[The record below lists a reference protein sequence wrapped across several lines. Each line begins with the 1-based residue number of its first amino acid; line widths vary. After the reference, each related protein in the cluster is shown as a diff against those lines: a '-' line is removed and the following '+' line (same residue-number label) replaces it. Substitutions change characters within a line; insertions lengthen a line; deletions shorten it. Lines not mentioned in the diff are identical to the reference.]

1 MHKRDRLAP
10 AMLVAAALSGGIVGS
25 VLAQDTQPAPLITE
39 PMAVEVDSGRVS
51 NGGES
56 ESVVFSQ
63 RIWIPGAAALRLEFD
78 EVVLSGLVSDGSG
91 SYLRIRSTLDG
102 AEQRLNALHVR
113 QWNHTSAYMNGD
125 EVIVEI
131 VAQPGTGENLL
142 RMSTVQAEFEPFG
155 GRSICGPTDDRVLS
169 SDNRA
174 ARLLPIGCSGWLIN
188 DCNHCFL
195 TAGHCSPSSGSI
207 TAVEFNVPLSN
218 SNGSLNHPPPEDQYA
233 PDVSSRQSNGG
244 QGIGNDYAYFGVFPN
259 SNTGLT
265 PYEAYGDA
273 FELSAPPPVQGQNIR
288 ITGYG
293 TTGSPVPPQWNQ
305 VQKTHAGPYFSFSG
319 TTVSYQTDTTG
330 GNSGSPVID
339 DSTGLAI
346 GIHTHGGC
354 GSSSGNYGTGLNHT
368 GVQSFLANPKGVCE
382 CPILTFHFPNG
393 LPETVDPAGGTE
405 ILVEVLPDGDSVPQP
420 GTGMFYYDDGSG
432 FVTLSMTE
440 TQENVYIAT
449 FPPTDC
455 GATVR
460 YYFSAESTDGEVV
473 YEPRLAP
480 AQSYDADSA
489 LGYNIA
495 RDDDFETDAG
505 WAVGDT
511 GDTATTGIWNR
522 MDPQP
527 TDAQPGDDVS
537 DDGTQCWVTDG
548 RGGNLGDY
556 DVDNGKTTLKSP
568 VMDLSAMPDAV
579 VGYWRW
585 YSNDKGADPQ
595 NDTFRVDITN
605 GSGWVNA
612 ETVGPT
618 GAEAMGGWYYHQF
631 RVADFVTPNAAVQV
645 RFVAE
650 DAASGSIIEAAVD
663 EFRVFDF
670 VCDDGCPA
678 DFNGDGDVNTLDV
691 LAFLNAW
698 TSNDDSADFNGDG
711 EINTLDVLA
720 FLNAWNAGC

>member
-1 MHKRDRLAP
+1 MNRRSKP
-10 AMLVAAALSGGIVGS
+10 ALVVLIAALAATGGAA
-25 VLAQDTQPAPLITE
+25 LAQDTQPAPLITE

-460 YYFSAESTDGEVV
+460 YYFSAESTDGEVA
-473 YEPRLAP
+473 YDPKQAP
-480 AQSYDADSA
+480 ADTHEALSAISSTLVTSEDFDTDTGWTVTNSNLSSGAWERRVPLVSGTTGAPRADFDGSGYCYLTGNFVGGDVDGGPTRLRSPSYDISGLANPFVSFA
-489 LGYNIA
+489 RWFYNQ
-495 RDDDFETDAG
+495 
-505 WAVGDT
+505 
-511 GDTATTGIWNR
+511 
-522 MDPQP
+522 PQ
-527 TDAQPGDDVS
+527 DEDRLSVYVSGDDGASWTLVKS
-537 DDGTQCWVTDG
+537 IQHAGTQWIEDG
-548 RGGNLGDY
+548 FHVFDY
-556 DVDNGKTTLKSP
+556 VP
-568 VMDLSAMPDAV
+568 
-579 VGYWRW
+579 
-585 YSNDKGADPQ
+585 GA
-595 NDTFRVDITN
+595 TSVRVRFN
-605 GSGWVNA
+605 
-612 ETVGPT
+612 
-618 GAEAMGGWYYHQF
+618 
-631 RVADFVTPNAAVQV
+631 VADNPDDSTT
-645 RFVAE
+645 
-650 DAASGSIIEAAVD
+650 EAAID
-663 EFRVFDF
+663 AFRISDM
-670 VCDDGCPA
+670 VCESGCAA
-678 DFNGDGDVNTLDV
+678 DFNGDGAVNTIDV
-691 LAFLNAW
+691 LDFLDAFA
-698 TSNDDSADFNGDG
+698 SGDDSADFNGDG
-711 EINTLDVLA
+711 LVSTLDVLA